1 MIRRWDSAH
10 KGSMLH
16 VLKRFAWRLDAFHLV
31 LVLYSHILQQLPL
44 GEMRD
49 INDGSF
55 SKFNGNI

>member
-1 MIRRWDSAH
+1 
-10 KGSMLH
+10 MLH